1 MIALLQ
7 RVSHA
12 KVTVDEKVT
21 GEIGKGWLV
30 LLGVGKGDTD
40 NHALWM
46 ADRVIGLRAFAD
58 ENGKMNLSVK
68 DIAGSILV
76 VSQFTLMADC
86 QSGRRPSFT
95 NAAPPDEANR
105 LYEFF
110 VDQIRQLQVPVQTG
124 EFGSMMGDPFS
135 VTILSSFV
143 HGFARDL
150 PQDQSL
156 QHPVPT
162 IT

>member
-68 DIAGSILV
+68 DVAGSVLV

-124 EFGSMMGDPFS
+124 EFGAMMAVELLNDGP
-135 VTILSSFV
+135 VTFWLDTSQKS
-143 HGFARDL
+143 
-150 PQDQSL
+150 
-156 QHPVPT
+156 
-162 IT
+162 